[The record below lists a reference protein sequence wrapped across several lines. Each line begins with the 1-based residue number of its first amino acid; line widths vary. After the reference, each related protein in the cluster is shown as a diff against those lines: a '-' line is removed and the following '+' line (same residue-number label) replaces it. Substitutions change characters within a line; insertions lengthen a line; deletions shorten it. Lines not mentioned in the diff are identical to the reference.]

1 MTDSD
6 RSSSQEFY
14 QSLCDLR
21 SSIDALLCA
30 AELLPAN
37 SELEPVGDL
46 FQILGERLQADL
58 VPVFNA
64 FRKLDGQLV
73 NR

>member
-6 RSSSQEFY
+6 RSTSQDLY
-14 QSLCDLR
+14 QSLCGLR
-21 SSIDALLCA
+21 SSIDALYCA
-30 AELLPAN
+30 AELMPAN
-37 SELEPVGDL
+37 SSLEPVGDL
-46 FQILGERLQADL
+46 FQILAERLQSDL

-64 FRKLDGQLV
+64 IRKLDGELV

>member
-6 RSSSQEFY
+6 RSISHELH
-14 QSLCDLR
+14 QSLCGLR
-21 SSIDALLCA
+21 SSIDALCCA

-46 FQILGERLQADL
+46 FQILAERLQADL

-64 FRKLDGQLV
+64 IRKLDGQLV